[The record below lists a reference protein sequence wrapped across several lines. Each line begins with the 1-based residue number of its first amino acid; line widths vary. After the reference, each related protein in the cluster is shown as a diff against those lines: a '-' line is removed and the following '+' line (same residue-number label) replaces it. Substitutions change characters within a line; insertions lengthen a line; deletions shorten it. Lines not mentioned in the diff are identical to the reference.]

1 MNFGGSAKE
10 SKIALWEKYE
20 RDIDYLGEKPLS
32 YSTFCH
38 YTNMYNTKQMTYRE
52 RHGYKAFASTFLS
65 YIPSEKLRYGNSLWC
80 ADGSGTLAYSYLD
93 KEGKLRSMRL
103 YIIIGRGDRQNR
115 RGLLHR
121 SGNTR
126 KPPKWYARRS

>member
-1 MNFGGSAKE
+1 
-10 SKIALWEKYE
+10 
-20 RDIDYLGEKPLS
+20 
-32 YSTFCH
+32 
-38 YTNMYNTKQMTYRE
+38 MYNTKQMTYRA

-103 YIIIGRGDRQNR
+103 YIIMVSDVATGKIVGGSCIGRATQGNPRNGT
-115 RGLLHR
+115 RG
-121 SGNTR
+121 GPDGT
-126 KPPKWYARRS
+126 ARLR